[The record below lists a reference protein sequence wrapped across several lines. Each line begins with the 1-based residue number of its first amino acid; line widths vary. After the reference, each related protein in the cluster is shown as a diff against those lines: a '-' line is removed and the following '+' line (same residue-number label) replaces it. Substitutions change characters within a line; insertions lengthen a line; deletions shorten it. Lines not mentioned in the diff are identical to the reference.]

1 MKLSKSSND
10 LVGQKMFQIMA
21 KAQEME
27 RKGKK
32 IIHFEIGDP
41 DFNTPINVKNAAITS
56 IKKNHTHY
64 SNSMGIE
71 ELRKAACKVT
81 KKSRGFEPSIN
92 QVLITPGA
100 NFQIFLAISCII
112 NPGDEV
118 IIPDPSFVSYA
129 SIVKFLRGKIISV
142 PLKENNE
149 FRLNPNDIKKKIT
162 KKTKII
168 IINSP
173 HNPTGSV
180 MNKTEIEEIFKLASQ
195 KNIYLISDEIYSRII
210 YKDSATSFFSPSS
223 IDKCKKNTILVNGFS
238 KSYAMTGWRLGVVTG
253 PESLIKKMGLLQETS
268 ISCVPKF
275 TQMAGLE
282 ALLGS
287 QKRIN
292 GMVIE
297 FKERRDLLVNALNQI
312 KGFRCLQPKGAFYA
326 YPNIKDTNLSSEK
339 ISNILLEKCG
349 IAIAPGCIF
358 GKNGEGYIRICY
370 ATSKQNIKNGMN
382 IMKKYFGSK

>member
-41 DFNTPINVKNAAITS
+41 DFNTPTNVKNAAITS

-149 FRLNPNDIKKKIT
+149 FRLNPNDIKKK
-162 KKTKII
+162 
-168 IINSP
+168 N
-173 HNPTGSV
+173 
-180 MNKTEIEEIFKLASQ
+180 
-195 KNIYLISDEIYSRII
+195 Y
-210 YKDSATSFFSPSS
+210 
-223 IDKCKKNTILVNGFS
+223 
-238 KSYAMTGWRLGVVTG
+238 
-253 PESLIKKMGLLQETS
+253 
-268 ISCVPKF
+268 
-275 TQMAGLE
+275 
-282 ALLGS
+282 
-287 QKRIN
+287 
-292 GMVIE
+292 
-297 FKERRDLLVNALNQI
+297 
-312 KGFRCLQPKGAFYA
+312 
-326 YPNIKDTNLSSEK
+326 
-339 ISNILLEKCG
+339 
-349 IAIAPGCIF
+349 
-358 GKNGEGYIRICY
+358 
-370 ATSKQNIKNGMN
+370 
-382 IMKKYFGSK
+382 